1 MVGSTNP
8 TPMVVAI
15 IAVNVVVFFL
25 EDFGNNLRVVDRY
38 SLDPT

>member
-8 TPMVVAI
+8 TPIVLTI

-25 EDFGNNLRVVDRY
+25 EGFGNNLRVIDRY
-38 SLDPT
+38 AM